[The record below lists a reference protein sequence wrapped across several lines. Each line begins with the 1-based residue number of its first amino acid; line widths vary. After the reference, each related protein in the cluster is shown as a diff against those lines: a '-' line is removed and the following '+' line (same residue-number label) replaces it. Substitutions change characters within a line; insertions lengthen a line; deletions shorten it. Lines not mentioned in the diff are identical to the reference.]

1 MYVFT
6 AIFFFFKE
14 ENLKGSCD
22 HPMGGGMLGK
32 LNKIVIL
39 CYYAS
44 IFYLIIIK
52 IFRILKIVVEPLCP
66 LVGEECGV
74 THQL

>member
-1 MYVFT
+1 MQ
-6 AIFFFFKE
+6 AE
-14 ENLKGSCD
+14 AS
-22 HPMGGGMLGK
+22 
-32 LNKIVIL
+32 KIVIL
-39 CYYAS
+39 CYYVS

-74 THQL
+74 IH